1 MYSFN
6 NDYSEGAHPRILD
19 KLVATNLE
27 QTVGYGLDK
36 YCLEAEQ
43 LILDHIKSPNSHVH
57 FISGGT
63 QTNLLA
69 ISAFLKPYEAV
80 MTVSTAH
87 INVHETGSI
96 EATGHKVITKPTNDG
111 KITPEI
117 IDEFMELHKDE
128 HMVKPA
134 LIYIS
139 DSTEVG
145 TIYTKAELTKIREKS
160 KEYGLILFMD
170 GARLGTAL
178 MSDANDLTMEDI
190 AKLTDAF
197 YIGGTKNGALFGE
210 ALVINDE
217 KLNNDFR
224 YMEKQRGAMLAKGRI
239 LGIQFLELFKD
250 NLFYEL
256 AAHANECAEKIK
268 EALFE
273 KDIEFK
279 YEPESNQLFPIFT
292 YEQIEKLSKDYLFSI
307 DSKIDDESACVRI
320 VTSWATKEDKVDEFV
335 QAILEL

>member
-96 EATGHKVITKPTNDG
+96 EATGHKIITKPTNDG

>member
-6 NDYSEGAHPRILD
+6 NDYSEGAHPRILE
-19 KLVATNLE
+19 KLVSTNLE

-43 LILDHIKSPNSHVH
+43 LILDQIKSPNSHVH

-96 EATGHKVITKPTNDG
+96 EATGHKIITKTTNDG

-178 MSDANDLTMEDI
+178 VSDANDLTMEDI

-224 YMEKQRGAMLAKGRI
+224 YMEKQSGAMLAKGRI

-256 AAHANECAEKIK
+256 AEHANECAEKIK

-307 DSKIDDESACVRI
+307 DSKVDEESACVRI

-335 QAILEL
+335 KAILEL

>member
-335 QAILEL
+335 RAILEL

>member
-6 NDYSEGAHPRILD
+6 NDYSEGAHPKILE

-36 YCLEAEQ
+36 YCLEAEK
-43 LILDHIKSPNSHVH
+43 LILEHIKSPNSHVH

-80 MTVSTAH
+80 ITVSTGH

-96 EATGHKVITKPTNDG
+96 EATGHKILTTSTNDG
-111 KITPEI
+111 KVTPDIVDEI
-117 IDEFMELHKDE
+117 MELHKDE

-134 LIYIS
+134 LVYIS
-139 DSTEVG
+139 NSTEVG
-145 TIYTKAELTKIREKS
+145 TIYTKAELTKLRETTK
-160 KEYGLILFMD
+160 KYGLILFMD

-178 MSDANDLTMEDI
+178 MSDANDLTMADI
-190 AKLTDAF
+190 ASLTDAF

-210 ALVINDE
+210 ALVINDDN
-217 KLNNDFR
+217 LNECFR
-224 YMEKQRGAMLAKGRI
+224 YAQKQRGAMLAKGRI

-250 NLFYEL
+250 NLFYDL
-256 AAHANECAEKIK
+256 AEHANNCAEKIK

-292 YEQIEKLSKDYLFSI
+292 YEQIDKLSKDYLFSI
-307 DSKIDDESACVRI
+307 DSKVDEDSACVRL
-320 VTSWATKEDKVDEFV
+320 VTSWATDDSKVEEFV
-335 QAILEL
+335 KAILEL

>member
-96 EATGHKVITKPTNDG
+96 EATGHKIITKPTNDG

-239 LGIQFLELFKD
+239 LGIQFMELFKD

>member
-6 NDYSEGAHPRILD
+6 NDYSEGAHPRILE
-19 KLVATNLE
+19 KLVSTNLE

-96 EATGHKVITKPTNDG
+96 EATGHKIITKTTNDG

-178 MSDANDLTMEDI
+178 VSDANDLTMEDI

-256 AAHANECAEKIK
+256 AEHANECAEKIK

-307 DSKIDDESACVRI
+307 DSKVDEESACVRI
-320 VTSWATKEDKVDEFV
+320 VTSWATKEDKVEEFV
-335 QAILEL
+335 KAILEL

>member
-6 NDYSEGAHPRILD
+6 NDYSEGAHPRILE
-19 KLVATNLE
+19 KLVSTNLE

-96 EATGHKVITKPTNDG
+96 EATGHKIITKTTNDG

-178 MSDANDLTMEDI
+178 VSDANDLTMEDI

-256 AAHANECAEKIK
+256 AEHANECAEKIK

-307 DSKIDDESACVRI
+307 DSKVDEESACVRI

-335 QAILEL
+335 KAILEL

>member
-6 NDYSEGAHPRILD
+6 NDYSEGAHPRILE

-96 EATGHKVITKPTNDG
+96 EATGHKIITKTTNDG

-178 MSDANDLTMEDI
+178 VSDANDLTMEDI

-256 AAHANECAEKIK
+256 AEHANECAEKIK

-307 DSKIDDESACVRI
+307 DSKVDEESACVRI

-335 QAILEL
+335 KAILEL